1 MPRERVV
8 HLEIAFVYFS
18 EIIFLK
24 KYVNG
29 LIKKVNVYFQITGK
43 ILQL

>member
-1 MPRERVV
+1 MV
-8 HLEIAFVYFS
+8 HLEIAFACFS
-18 EIIFLK
+18 EILFLK

-29 LIKKVNVYFQITGK
+29 LIKKVEVYFQITEK